1 MPVWI
6 IWLNITCHKSV
17 VLPFRLCL
25 FRCKRNLENILHYGA
40 CLGWPENSVKWKMI
54 FIDRKISSLKRER
67 EREREPETWT
77 PLPIEARR
85 LLKPTTTRSM
95 LSPPSRSN
103 SRHLDLVAAWSLPP
117 FDRSRHL
124 NLIAHDRSRRLDL
137 VAHDPWPISLFPSI
151 FDLSL
156 PPSLSLTKFF
166 SLMNF
171 FEQIFVSLSIYIE
184 IFYYKICLEAEKM
197 WETNRKIAF

>member
-1 MPVWI
+1 MFVSAIKGIWKIFYTTGRVWVGQKI
-6 IWLNITCHKSV
+6 QSNGKWFSLTVKYQ
-17 VLPFRLCL
+17 VL
-25 FRCKRNLENILHYGA
+25 
-40 CLGWPENSVKWKMI
+40 
-54 FIDRKISSLKRER
+54 RER

-184 IFYYKICLEAEKM
+184 IFYYKICLEVEKV
-197 WETNRKIAF
+197 WETNRKIVF